1 LIFANV
7 LSTEE
12 LKNEI
17 KNIFLEVFPNLDDS
31 TFSWE
36 KEQKNYDNW
45 DSFTQLNLITL
56 TEAKFEIT
64 FSLDESINIKSAN
77 DLLKLVQSQLI

>member
-1 LIFANV
+1 MIFANV

>member
-1 LIFANV
+1 